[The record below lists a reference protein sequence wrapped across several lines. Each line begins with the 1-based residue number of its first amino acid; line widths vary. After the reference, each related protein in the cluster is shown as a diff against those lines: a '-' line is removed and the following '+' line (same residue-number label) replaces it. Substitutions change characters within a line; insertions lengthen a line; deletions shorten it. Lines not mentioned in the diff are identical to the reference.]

1 MEACTINATG
11 VGQYDA
17 TELIEAENYFEL
29 RGDGVKIDLLAEGD
43 DDGDAGFAVALH
55 AGSELFYPN
64 IKLPATA
71 AGHSASILRLKLT
84 LYLAAAAT
92 GATITASSASGQV
105 LGSSI
110 VPFTSAWSSY
120 RAVLVPVDIPV
131 DSLDEHGRLDLVL
144 SLGVEAASALV
155 RSNGGERA
163 RLKHFALELQ

>member
-1 MEACTINATG
+1 M
-11 VGQYDA
+11 
-17 TELIEAENYFEL
+17 
-29 RGDGVKIDLLAEGD
+29 
-43 DDGDAGFAVALH
+43 
-55 AGSELFYPN
+55 
-64 IKLPATA
+64 
-71 AGHSASILRLKLT
+71 RLKLT

-92 GATITASSASGQV
+92 GATITASSANGQV